1 MPKINADL
9 TVRNPLERGLIS
21 GFLIKRELRRI
32 RKLPRYEPFTTDIFG
47 PVVKGVDGRSFYYSF
62 REIFP
67 DRIYEFKTNTPS
79 PRILDVGSNVGLS
92 LLFFKQRYPTA
103 GLLGSNQTPRSCKP
117 LNTTSTHLA

>member
-62 REIFP
+62 REIFR
-67 DRIYEFKTNTPS
+67 DRIYEF
-79 PRILDVGSNVGLS
+79 
-92 LLFFKQRYPTA
+92 
-103 GLLGSNQTPRSCKP
+103 
-117 LNTTSTHLA
+117 